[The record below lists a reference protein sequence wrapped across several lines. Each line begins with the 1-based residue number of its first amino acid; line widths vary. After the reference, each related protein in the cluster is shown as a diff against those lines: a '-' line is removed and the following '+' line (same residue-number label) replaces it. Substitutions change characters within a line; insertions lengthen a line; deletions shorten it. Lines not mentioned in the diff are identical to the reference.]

1 MCWFFMNIL
10 VILISQYIKS
20 IKDICQDVYIDDD
33 IMIEK
38 KRIIKRKL
46 LKLFNHNYQPYKTF
60 YLLFY
65 LISKNWKKNLEK
77 CLHSE
82 FKLFQTEINLFR

>member
-46 LKLFNHNYQPYKTF
+46 LKLFNHNYQI
-60 YLLFY
+60 L
-65 LISKNWKKNLEK
+65 
-77 CLHSE
+77 
-82 FKLFQTEINLFR
+82 